1 VPGTS
6 TLADI
11 DVPAGG
17 SITVSTTGTT
27 SLGTGTSALS
37 VPGTSTLTTLKVPG
51 TSTLPDIDVPAGGSI
66 TVATTG
72 TTSLGSG
79 TSALSVPGT
88 STLTTLAVGSGGITI
103 PTSYSSPGNN
113 LDNGSE
119 YVHTSDR
126 RLKTRLVNIDDA
138 LEKALK
144 LKGVYFSWTKNA
156 KIRNLSD
163 TSSARRQI
171 GFIAQDVMDIVPE
184 AVSEIDDDGY
194 LGVNYNALVSLLV
207 EAMRELNEK
216 VNHLQVELDKLNM
229 ISSNRDEEDVDH

>member
-1 VPGTS
+1 MGGTLDVGGPSTLASVSVPGTS

-11 DVPAGG
+11 NVPAPGILDVLGTATFADIDVPSAGP
-17 SITVSTTGTT
+17 SPGT
-27 SLGTGTSALS
+27 LDVG
-37 VPGTSTLTTLKVPG
+37 GTSTLHT
-51 TSTLPDIDVPAGGSI
+51 
-66 TVATTG
+66 
-72 TTSLGSG
+72 
-79 TSALSVPGT
+79 LSVGT
-88 STLTTLAVGSGGITI
+88 GGITV
-103 PTSYSSPGNN
+103 SPGNIN
-113 LDNGSE
+113 TGSHSPTAN
-119 YVHTSDR
+119 YIVSSDR
-126 RLKTRLVNIDDA
+126 RLKTRLVSIDDA
-138 LEKALK
+138 LEKALT

-216 VNHLQVELDKLNM
+216 VNHLQVELDKLSM
-229 ISSNRDEEDVDH
+229 ISSNREEEDEKVDLNKNKH